1 MVGLNQPYFFK
12 IIWYFLK
19 KLVSLQTFLQ
29 MISKQ
34 INNLHADGKTKE
46 ELLEHIEIT
55 KTSYSDVVEILDILS
70 KTFNI
75 DEREALRQLLY
86 SKADLDNSVKLIDKR
101 DNKIYG
107 LLIFSLFQIQ
117 NGSPIININPF
128 LSDYLCGFSQLNGHS
143 FVIDKRLRGCGVDK
157 KMLMFQKKYIDKFDI
172 VWCGVEND
180 LKSHKYWEKLGFLP
194 IIEDNHGIFYIKTK
208 DKKKMIDIF
217 IIKTLTQN
225 ENNHTI

>member
-1 MVGLNQPYFFK
+1 
-12 IIWYFLK
+12 
-19 KLVSLQTFLQ
+19 
-29 MISKQ
+29 MISRQ
-34 INNLHADGKTKE
+34 INNLHSDGKTKE
-46 ELLEHIEIT
+46 ELLEHIKIT

-75 DEREALRQLLY
+75 DEHEALRQLLY

-117 NGSPIININPF
+117 NGSPIANINPF
-128 LSDYLCGFSQLNGHS
+128 LSDYLCEFSQLNGHS
-143 FVIDKRLRGCGVDK
+143 FVIVERVRGCGVVNE
-157 KMLMFQKKYIDKFDI
+157 MLMFQKKYIDKFDI

-180 LKSHKYWEKLGFLP
+180 LKSHKYWERLGFLP
-194 IIEDNHGIFYIKTK
+194 IIEDNHGIFYVKTK
-208 DKKKMIDIF
+208 DKKMMIDIF
-217 IIKTLTQN
+217 IIKVLTKN

>member
-34 INNLHADGKTKE
+34 INNLHTDGKTKE

-75 DEREALRQLLY
+75 DEREALRQLL
-86 SKADLDNSVKLIDKR
+86 
-101 DNKIYG
+101 
-107 LLIFSLFQIQ
+107 
-117 NGSPIININPF
+117 
-128 LSDYLCGFSQLNGHS
+128 
-143 FVIDKRLRGCGVDK
+143 
-157 KMLMFQKKYIDKFDI
+157 
-172 VWCGVEND
+172 
-180 LKSHKYWEKLGFLP
+180 
-194 IIEDNHGIFYIKTK
+194 
-208 DKKKMIDIF
+208 
-217 IIKTLTQN
+217 
-225 ENNHTI
+225 

>member
-1 MVGLNQPYFFK
+1 MVF
-12 IIWYFLK
+12 
-19 KLVSLQTFLQ
+19 
-29 MISKQ
+29 KQ
-34 INNLHADGKTKE
+34 IDKLHDDKKTKKD
-46 ELLEHIEIT
+46 LLKYFKIT
-55 KTSYSDVVEILDILS
+55 KTSYSDIVEILEILS

-86 SKADLDNSVKLIDKR
+86 SKADLDNSVKLIDTR

-117 NGSPIININPF
+117 NGSPIMIMNPY
-128 LSDYLCGFSQLNGHS
+128 LSDYLYNLSQINGHS
-143 FVIDKRLRGCGVDK
+143 FVIDKRLRGCGIDK
-157 KMLMFQKKYIDKFDI
+157 KMLMFQKKYIDEFDV

-180 LKSHKYWEKLGFLP
+180 LKSHKYWEKLGFFP

-217 IIKTLTQN
+217 IIKTITQK
-225 ENNHTI
+225 